1 MNRNKKNGVSLLM
14 LVITIVIALILF
26 TVITMSYNNVITS
39 TKQREF
45 ANEIHNLQNLVDQ
58 YYFMNDKYPVTDSS
72 AIEFDLSTLKSRYKL
87 QFSSEPDYQSGVI
100 SLQELDLV
108 EVGADNITR
117 GLKKDGNANDIY
129 VVSPKTGIVYY
140 LAGQEIDGDYYYT
153 LTDDLKDKL
162 DI

>member
-1 MNRNKKNGVSLLM
+1 M
-14 LVITIVIALILF
+14 
-26 TVITMSYNNVITS
+26 
-39 TKQREF
+39 
-45 ANEIHNLQNLVDQ
+45 
-58 YYFMNDKYPVTDSS
+58 
-72 AIEFDLSTLKSRYKL
+72 